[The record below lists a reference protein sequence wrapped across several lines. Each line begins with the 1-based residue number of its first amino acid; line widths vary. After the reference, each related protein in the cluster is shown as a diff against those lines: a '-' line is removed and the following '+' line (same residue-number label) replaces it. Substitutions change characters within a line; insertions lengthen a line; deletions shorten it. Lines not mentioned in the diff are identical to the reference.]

1 MSVQEDTWA
10 GSVRAVVVPGGQHPA
25 WSHGTQC
32 TPPAA
37 LQCCKYL
44 FWGAYTWWPH
54 PSWCFTG
61 SRDRI
66 SITPVFQEGTASQG
80 CPHLLPGTALVP
92 GSASCFRATSEKPL
106 PKAAFGHLSYTCP
119 STKILNKQCEGL
131 QKQGIHK
138 MKNIVHILQPGVCRY
153 LLLLF
158 PSTCLEIPGCRTLR

>member
-10 GSVRAVVVPGGQHPA
+10 GSVRAVVAPGGQHPA

-37 LQCCKYL
+37 LQCKYL

-119 STKILNKQCEGL
+119 STKILNEQRQGL
-131 QKQGIHK
+131 QKQGILE
-138 MKNIVHILQPGVCRY
+138 MKNIVHILQPGICRY

-158 PSTCLEIPGCRTLR
+158 LSTCLEIPGCRTLR